1 MAATS
6 GAPWW
11 LTISL
16 PILASIA
23 THFLTVWRER
33 SKSQNEWW
41 SEWQAN
47 TKALVE
53 KISDSATKHYI
64 DNDSIA
70 KTEVSAALI
79 INDIRRLRSL
89 VATARCVSDS
99 DAKRTADALRFFDDS
114 ITLQEDFQN
123 PARVARHAG
132 SPIIGSIGKAEESL
146 LDALRARRKP
156 VK

>member
-33 SKSQNEWW
+33 SKSQNEWCLR
-41 SEWQAN
+41 WQAD
-47 TKALVE
+47 TRTLVE
-53 KISDSATKHYI
+53 KISDSATRHYI
-64 DNDSIA
+64 DKDSIA

-89 VATARCVSDS
+89 VATACCVLGS
-99 DAKRTADALRFFDDS
+99 DAKRTSDALRFFDDA

-123 PARVARHAG
+123 PARVVRNAS
-132 SPIIGSIGKAEESL
+132 SPIIGSIGKAEEAL
-146 LDALRARRKP
+146 LDALRSRRKP
-156 VK
+156 AK